1 MASLNSVKKEGGRGE
16 LWALGMVLGYAS
28 VYIFDRIA
36 VIHSD
41 PLVGPFLR
49 TLPSLALG
57 IFLVWKNGTLDQL
70 RRASPRYIGRQAI
83 MRFVWAGLLSTFGL
97 FLYYVAISLGG
108 VVLTAPLVAS
118 YVIWGALF
126 AWPLLGE
133 RLNGAAWGSIGV
145 LVAGLVALAIGESHG
160 QTMPSHW
167 FWAIPL
173 GAITAVTYGVSGVFW
188 RDGQLRGAHQS
199 TAILLQFATTIT
211 AAFVGL
217 AAFGRLSVLF
227 QTPWRDV
234 AALLASG
241 ILSGIVGVYCY
252 FMALRRMSVARVYA
266 FAGLQPLLAT
276 LGAYFLLREFLSPL
290 ILGGILAISV
300 GVTLVQVFRPASER
314 QA

>member
-1 MASLNSVKKEGGRGE
+1 MDQTSSGRHEGGGE
-16 LWALGMVLGYAS
+16 LWALGMALGYAS
-28 VYIFDRIA
+28 VYVFDRIA
-36 VIHSD
+36 VIHAD

-57 IFLVWKNGTLDQL
+57 IVLVWKNKTLDQF

-83 MRFVWAGLLSTFGL
+83 LRFVWAGLISTLGL
-97 FLYYVAISLGG
+97 FLYYFAISLGG
-108 VVLTAPLVAS
+108 VVLTAPLVSS

-133 RLNGAAWGSIGV
+133 RLTVAAWGSIGV

-160 QTMPSHW
+160 QALPSHW

-173 GAITAVTYGVSGVFW
+173 GVITAVSYGISGVFW

-199 TAILLQFATTIT
+199 TAILLNVATTI
-211 AAFVGL
+211 AVAMVGL
-217 AAFGRLSVLF
+217 AASGHLSALIH
-227 QTPWRDV
+227 TPWRD
-234 AALLASG
+234 AAAFLASG
-241 ILSGIVGVYCY
+241 VLSGIVGVYCF

-276 LGAYFLLREFLSPL
+276 VAAYFLLREYLSPL
-290 ILGGILAISV
+290 ILGAIFAISA
-300 GVTLVQVFRPASER
+300 GVTLAQVFRPKEER

>member
-1 MASLNSVKKEGGRGE
+1 MARLSSAKKGGRGE
-16 LWALGMVLGYAS
+16 LWALGMALGYAS
-28 VYIFDRIA
+28 VYVFDRIA
-36 VIHSD
+36 VIHAD

-70 RRASPRYIGRQAI
+70 RSGSPRYIGPQAI
-83 MRFVWAGLLSTFGL
+83 LRFVWAGLISTLGL
-97 FLYYVAISLGG
+97 FLYYFAISLGG

-160 QTMPSHW
+160 QALPSHW
-167 FWAIPL
+167 FWALPL
-173 GAITAVTYGVSGVFW
+173 GAITAVTYGISGVFW

-199 TAILLQFATTIT
+199 TAILLQFATTIL
-211 AAFVGL
+211 AALVGL
-217 AAFGRLSVLF
+217 AASGHLSALLR
-227 QTPWRDV
+227 TPWRDV
-234 AALLASG
+234 AAFLASG
-241 ILSGIVGVYCY
+241 VLSGIVGVYCF

-276 LGAYFLLREFLSPL
+276 IAAYFLLREFLSPM
-290 ILGGILAISV
+290 IVGGILAISA
-300 GVTLVQVFRPASER
+300 GVTLVQVFRPTEER